1 VETAHQSL
9 TAIDCD
15 FIVCCVDRPK
25 LLEHRGYKYCQ
36 VPFGDAPSAQAELRE
51 KMAATYSFID
61 NARWVQSL
69 APSLRDDSGSGRCGD
84 AYAMP
89 SVDESHSLSAA
100 ECPVVVVMRG

>member
-69 APSLRDDSGSGRCGD
+69 ACIPPPPAPLPARRQWQWPLRRCIR
-84 AYAMP
+84 YTI
-89 SVDESHSLSAA
+89 
-100 ECPVVVVMRG
+100 CR

>member
-1 VETAHQSL
+1 METAHQSL

-69 APSLRDDSGSGRCGD
+69 ACIPPPPCPPPC
-84 AYAMP
+84 ATTVAVAAAAM
-89 SVDESHSLSAA
+89 HTLYHL
-100 ECPVVVVMRG
+100 